1 MYLNPKVFPV
11 ERQSVEVFHI
21 VDIKATVES
30 CRKFGEA
37 SHGVDERAMIW
48 EFNGQKLLIATKY
61 MSGTHEATTPID
73 FLPIIDELA
82 NLHENGMV
90 HGDIRVYNMVFSLA
104 SDGEKPDGCLIDFDY
119 GGTEGEAKY
128 PSGYVSYL
136 PDGTRCG
143 EAGQVIT
150 KENDWRD
157 LANIIF
163 QHHRLNEPDG
173 KSPGDLA
180 NMMLTEKYLARK
192 FESRQHELPGDAE
205 KLRKFLEDVYKDG
218 WTLVPSADLR
228 SELENKK
235 SRATG
240 SPSKKKA
247 VRVSPVTNLAGNKR
261 IQSET

>member
-128 PSGYVSYL
+128 PSGYVRAL
-136 PDGTRCG
+136 LDGTRCG

-150 KENDWRD
+150 KENDWLD

-163 QHHRLNEPDG
+163 KHHTLKKPVG
-173 KSPGDLA
+173 KSPGDLM
-180 NMMLTEKYLARK
+180 NLLCTQYDLEEKFREVKLK
-192 FESRQHELPGDAE
+192 LPDDAKE
-205 KLRKFLEDVYKDG
+205 LRKWLEDMYKDG
-218 WTLVPSADLR
+218 WTLVPSCHLR
-228 SELENKK
+228 EELENMK
-235 SRATG
+235 
-240 SPSKKKA
+240 
-247 VRVSPVTNLAGNKR
+247 
-261 IQSET
+261 